1 MACLIIVDAALSRV
15 VHMVNTRTRLLQ
27 GKKRKD
33 TICIVLSDDNV
44 EENKVRMN
52 KVVRSNLRVRLGD
65 IVSVHQVQPLKSVTM
80 QLTSTYYAETCI
92 RSIYLTAHI

>member
-1 MACLIIVDAALSRV
+1 MLFLCFFLGD
-15 VHMVNTRTRLLQ
+15 VNAVNSSTRLLQ

-33 TICIVLSDDNV
+33 TICIVLSDENV

-65 IVSVHQVQPLKSVTM
+65 VVSVHQVQSLNSQVV
-80 QLTSTYYAETCI
+80 QLI
-92 RSIYLTAHI
+92 SI

>member
-1 MACLIIVDAALSRV
+1 
-15 VHMVNTRTRLLQ
+15 MVNIRTRLLQ

-65 IVSVHQVQPLKSVTM
+65 VVSVHQVQPLNSRIV
-80 QLTSTYYAETCI
+80 QLILVCNCGKHSLSTALLSSSGQGCVFPD
-92 RSIYLTAHI
+92 RVVLG